1 VVPRARVSQPQ
12 DRPANEAVDDSP
24 AKSQSRH
31 PEHETVGGGDSLDP
45 NRTVNRFDP
54 AQKED
59 IARGK
64 PRRGGLLPLE
74 SGGLIILLRSRCM
87 DATRWKDVEMACA
100 AAPRRAG
107 AVC

>member
-1 VVPRARVSQPQ
+1 
-12 DRPANEAVDDSP
+12 
-24 AKSQSRH
+24 
-31 PEHETVGGGDSLDP
+31 
-45 NRTVNRFDP
+45 
-54 AQKED
+54 
-59 IARGK
+59 
-64 PRRGGLLPLE
+64 LE